1 MPTDPVYPVTQQT
14 AWTYAEI
21 AGTVY
26 FTDTGALSDP
36 DTYTYSKPGW
46 STSLTG
52 SNELFVVS
60 PAVES
65 NNLAL
70 KFVGTPAS
78 GSLASAGTKRRGV
91 VGVWG
96 ISEVVS
102 GGNTEYLGE
111 FLGSA
116 MIEVGTVAATGSA
129 FLPNGTGGDPAAVFC
144 RSIVPKIDRSLF
156 PGFRVIGQ
164 EDEACPILLIDSMG
178 YDQFVIELRCQAE
191 GGTAAANLS
200 FLYRML

>member
-14 AWTYAEI
+14 AWTYAEEG
-21 AGTVY
+21 GTVY
-26 FTDTGALSDP
+26 FTSTDPLSDP
-36 DTYTYSKPGW
+36 DTYTYSKTGW
-46 STSLTG
+46 STTLTG
-52 SNELFVVS
+52 TDQYYVIDPS
-60 PAVES
+60 VES

-78 GSLASAGTKRRGV
+78 ATIASAGTRRRGV

-96 ISEVVS
+96 ISQVVS

-116 MIEVGTVAATGSA
+116 VVEVGTVAATGSA
-129 FLPNGTGGDPAAVFC
+129 FLPNGSGSDAVAVFC
-144 RSIVPKIDRSLF
+144 RSIEPKVDRSLF
-156 PGFRVIGQ
+156 PGFRVVGQ
-164 EDEACPILLIDSMG
+164 EEEACPILLIDSMG
-178 YDQFVIELRCQAE
+178 YDTFIVEMRRQDE
-191 GGTAAANLS
+191 GGTKADDLS